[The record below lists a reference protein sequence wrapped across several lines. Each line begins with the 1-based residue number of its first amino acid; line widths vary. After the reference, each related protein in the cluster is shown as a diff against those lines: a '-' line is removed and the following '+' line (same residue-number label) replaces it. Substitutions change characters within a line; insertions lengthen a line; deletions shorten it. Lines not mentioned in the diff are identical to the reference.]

1 MSENRTF
8 KRFPDNDYTRK
19 LTSHFSN
26 SGSTPVTTHYE
37 SPGQVPRRRGQ
48 ILVFLL
54 LAALLA
60 GAGYL
65 VWNSFIRYEA
75 YGVVEA
81 NIVGLSS
88 PVEGEI
94 RRLNIQY
101 GQRVEKDQVVAEVVN
116 TDDLRDIA
124 KIDDEINVTQA
135 EIKAKRS
142 ELLWKTSSN
151 NG

>member
-88 PVEGEI
+88 PVGGCRPI
-94 RRLNIQY
+94 SSTNATRPATVSACWRRTM
-101 GQRVEKDQVVAEVVN
+101 V
-116 TDDLRDIA
+116 
-124 KIDDEINVTQA
+124 
-135 EIKAKRS
+135 
-142 ELLWKTSSN
+142 
-151 NG
+151 